1 VIPSLYLASVSPF
14 AGKSLA
20 ALAIGLHLRQTG
32 VRVGYFKPIGTLP
45 HTVRGVTTDE
55 DAFFISERLN
65 PDAPLDA
72 LCPVLL
78 TREFMSRALNGELSE
93 LRTQIQE
100 SYSRVAAGR
109 DAVIVGGVGT
119 LSRGSL
125 LGLSAPAVAEMLGS
139 KVLVLAKSVSQASA
153 EEVLLARR
161 LLGDQCAGAIF
172 NFVGPSE
179 EETLRGD
186 MERYLEAHGV
196 PVLGVIPR
204 DELLSGITVREL
216 VEHLP
221 AKLLCC
227 EKALDELVIHFVIG
241 AMGAASAA
249 RYFRQLGDKAVI
261 TGGDRADIQLAALQT
276 PTKAILL
283 TGNIYPSAVI
293 TRRAQQL
300 GVPLLLAPHDTLTT
314 VERVEQIAGR
324 LRVRGSA
331 KVDRGRALF
340 EKHVDLARIRAAI
353 GLAGPPSGSSVT
365 TATEGSQTT

>member
-20 ALAIGLHLRQTG
+20 ALAIGLHFREAGL
-32 VRVGYFKPIGTLP
+32 RVGYFKPIGTLP

-65 PDAPLDA
+65 PDGPLDA

-78 TREFMSRALNGELSE
+78 TPEFMSRALNGELAE
-93 LRTQIQE
+93 LRSRIHD
-100 SYSRVAAGR
+100 SYTRVAAGR
-109 DAVIVGGVGT
+109 DVVIVGGVGT

-125 LGLSAPAVAEMLGS
+125 LGLSAPAIAELLDS
-139 KVLVLAKSVSQASA
+139 KVLVLAKLVSPASV

-161 LLGDQCAGAIF
+161 LLGDRYAGTIF
-172 NFVGPSE
+172 NFVGPAE

-186 MERYLEAHGV
+186 MERYLEAHGT

-227 EKALDELVIHFVIG
+227 DKALDELILHFVIG
-241 AMGAASAA
+241 AMGVASAA

-276 PTKAILL
+276 PTKAIIL

-293 TRRAQQL
+293 VRRAQQL

-340 EKHVDLARIRAAI
+340 EKHVDLERIGAVI
-353 GLAGPPSGSSVT
+353 GLAGPTIVSRVT
-365 TATEGSQTT
+365 AVTENG